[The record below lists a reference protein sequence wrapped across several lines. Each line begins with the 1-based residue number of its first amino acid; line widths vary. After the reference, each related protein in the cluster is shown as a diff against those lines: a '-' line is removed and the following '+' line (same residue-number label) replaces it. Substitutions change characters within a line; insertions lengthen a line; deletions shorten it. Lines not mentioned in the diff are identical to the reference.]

1 MAWANPGGGR
11 TVWGGSVILPQQGRF
26 LVVIGQ
32 FNVTDTAA
40 AWAEYRRLQGTALRT
55 ERYAAKSIAMFRLES
70 SFLLVYSRHSS
81 VEEANKVYRL
91 LRINDP
97 QLPARVV
104 SY

>member
-1 MAWANPGGGR
+1 VRAATIARNYAEALFRLGE
-11 TVWGGSVILPQQGRF
+11 GSG
-26 LVVIGQ
+26 
-32 FNVTDTAA
+32 
-40 AWAEYRRLQGTALRT
+40 RT